1 MIINYSW
8 RGKHVLTPLILVLCL
23 ILPHFSIAFAQ
34 EFRYDSHGRRDPFLP
49 PGAGGESGAVGGVRL
64 EGIVFDPKGGSM
76 AIVNG
81 QMVREGEM
89 VNGLILKRL
98 GENRAFFERER
109 EGEKEELEVVLNE
122 DNELI
127 KQYLEGKKVNE
138 LLSGADNKEDMTEGS
153 ST

>member
-1 MIINYSW
+1 MKTKVVAISIFCF
-8 RGKHVLTPLILVLCL
+8 VTF
-23 ILPHFSIAFAQ
+23 HFPIAFAQ

-49 PGAGGESGAVGGVRL
+49 PGAGGESGSSGEVRL

-76 AIVNG
+76 PIVNG

-98 GENRAFFERER
+98 AENRAFFERE
-109 EGEKEELEVVLNE
+109 GEELEVVLNE

-127 KQYLEGKKVNE
+127 KQYLEGQKVNE
-138 LLSGADNKEDMTEGS
+138 LLGDADNKKDMTEGS
-153 ST
+153 GT